1 MFYITFKTIIDY
13 HFQIIDYYTSLD
25 HIISKT
31 SRCNG

>member
-1 MFYITFKTIIDY
+1 MLHTIFETIIDY

-25 HIISKT
+25 QIFSKT